1 MAAGAR
7 KNGAFSA
14 FCRLRAQKARPAP
27 CPEIRD
33 AAPVV
38 KNAAQ
43 KNAFLQRGVF
53 LPPAWDSSPER
64 RSGRPPCSMQ
74 GRAAP
79 CGADARGKHFFLH
92 TGRSARLWEK
102 RAFPLRA
109 ALLRH
114 IAARRMR
121 HEGCLSW
128 GRTLPRSLGTAGLMR
143 SFPGIIPDNRSRAQ
157 RSGSALCRVH
167 RQGGPGRAAHPS
179 FLVK

>member
-1 MAAGAR
+1 MRHKNISPYVCHIFFMHGYGKGSVFQERNIAARMNIYAVLVRIEFFSMAGHHA
-7 KNGAFSA
+7 AFKKA
-14 FCRLRAQKARPAP
+14 FRL
-27 CPEIRD
+27 CSIR
-33 AAPVV
+33 
-38 KNAAQ
+38 
-43 KNAFLQRGVF
+43 
-53 LPPAWDSSPER
+53 
-64 RSGRPPCSMQ
+64 
-74 GRAAP
+74 GRAVP
-79 CGADARGKHFFLH
+79 CGANAQGKHFFLH